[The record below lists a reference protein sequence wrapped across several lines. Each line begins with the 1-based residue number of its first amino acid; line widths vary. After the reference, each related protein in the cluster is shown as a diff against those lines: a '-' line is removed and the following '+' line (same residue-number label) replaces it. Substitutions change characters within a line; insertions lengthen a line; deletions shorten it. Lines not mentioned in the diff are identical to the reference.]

1 MKTNAIAID
10 STFVSIVL
18 GVETSLGSVEIANIV
33 AFADTAQAQSPSTAP
48 QCSTSCSGGPRT
60 CTSWSWCPHDV
71 GEEARV
77 AIEGRGP
84 PRPSGATPTPA
95 ARITMARKCHVDADF
110 IYINGL
116 GFYF

>member
-1 MKTNAIAID
+1 MLDLLLGWAQNLHEL
-10 STFVSIVL
+10 VVL
-18 GVETSLGSVEIANIV
+18 
-33 AFADTAQAQSPSTAP
+33 PP
-48 QCSTSCSGGPRT
+48 
-60 CTSWSWCPHDV
+60 DV